1 MVDCLNLEGFFLC
14 LTLLV
19 NHFAFTFH
27 VAVLNVE
34 FTLEIKVLFWLI
46 ALKIKR
52 DGRSICLSD

>member
-1 MVDCLNLEGFFLC
+1 VVDCLNLEGFFLC

-34 FTLEIKVLFWLI
+34 FTLEIKVFFRLI
-46 ALKIKR
+46 TLKVK
-52 DGRSICLSD
+52 